1 MKKVIMLM
9 VGAMLLANVAVAAGD
24 PGVVVGGGSSLTAEL
39 PASLPMIKSSFELLS
54 WAKSRVKNAYS
65 YGGSYGPVIP
75 GGRTSV
81 QVGKD
86 DSDIRSIS
94 TFLSESMLDFRVAL
108 PEEVCYFGASM
119 ADCNGHELFYGNNYF
134 YLSQDGE
141 EWSVPQGA
149 TEVTLQLVDNVPI
162 PVPGVQWANMYIKD
176 DNGNTTYRS
185 INTWGG
191 YIFFPKS
198 LANMTNAGWT
208 AVLTLY
214 NGNGGKAY
222 NMTTGEVIPGTQVKA
237 GVKTNIE
244 RLVTLD
250 DPTVVKDIPKS
261 VSGQGRRNW
270 YQIKITSA
278 TTVDFYGITTEGEVA
293 SRVSMRPATEAGE
306 TQSFDIVPGS
316 WVPLELSPGVYDVW
330 FEYPEFDRE
339 EPAVPPYYYGSM
351 G

>member
-1 MKKVIMLM
+1 MKKAIVLM
-9 VGAMLLANVAVAAGD
+9 IGAMLLVNVAVAAGD
-24 PGVVVGGGSSLTAEL
+24 PGVVVGDSSLTAEL
-39 PASLPMIKSSFELLS
+39 PNSLPMIRSSFELLS

-75 GGRTSV
+75 GGCTFV
-81 QVGKD
+81 QAGKD

-94 TFLSESMLDFRVAL
+94 ILLSESMLDFRVAL

-119 ADCNGHELFYGNNYF
+119 ADCNGYQLFYGENHF

-149 TEVTLQLVDNVPI
+149 ADVTLRLVDNVPI
-162 PVPGVQWANMYIKD
+162 PVPGVQWASLYIKD
-176 DNGNTTYRS
+176 GNGNTTYRS
-185 INTWGG
+185 IDTRGG
-191 YIFFPKS
+191 YIWFPQS
-198 LANMTNAGWT
+198 LANTTNAGWT

-214 NGNGGKAY
+214 NGKGGKVY
-222 NMTTGEVIPGTQVKA
+222 DMTTGEVIPGILVKT

-244 RLVTLD
+244 RLVPLD
-250 DPTVVKDIPKS
+250 DPSVVKDTPKS
-261 VSGQGRRNW
+261 VDGQGRRNW

-278 TTVDFYGITTEGEVA
+278 TIVDFYGITTENEVA
-293 SRVSMRPATEAGE
+293 SRVIIRPATESGE
-306 TQSFDIVPGS
+306 TQSSDIIPGQ
-316 WVPLELSPGVYDVW
+316 WKQVELGEGIYDVW

-339 EPAVPPYYYGSM
+339 EPVVPPYYYGGM